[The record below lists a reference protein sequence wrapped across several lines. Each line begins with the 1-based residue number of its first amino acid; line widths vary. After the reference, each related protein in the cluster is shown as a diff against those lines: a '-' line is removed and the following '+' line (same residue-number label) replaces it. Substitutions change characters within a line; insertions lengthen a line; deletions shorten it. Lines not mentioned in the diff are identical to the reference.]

1 MKKILKLII
10 GVLILFQSQ
19 LTTSQEKFVTGKV
32 ISEEMIEIPGALI
45 MTMNEKVIDTTDF
58 YGNFRFENI
67 DEIKKIKIVSLMSQ
81 TEEITLTENCSNLEV
96 ILLNEWIYDFITLKR
111 AERKKKRERKK
122 IIPKLYDKAYEKGIF
137 TNEKNCWQHLI

>member
-96 ILLNEWIYDFITLKR
+96 ILIN
-111 AERKKKRERKK
+111 
-122 IIPKLYDKAYEKGIF
+122 
-137 TNEKNCWQHLI
+137 